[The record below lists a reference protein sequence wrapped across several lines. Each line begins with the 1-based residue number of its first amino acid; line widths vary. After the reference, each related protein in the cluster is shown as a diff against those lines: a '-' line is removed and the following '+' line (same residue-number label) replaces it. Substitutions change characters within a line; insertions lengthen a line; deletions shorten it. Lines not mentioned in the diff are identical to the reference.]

1 MRFNLKTAVQTA
13 KYGKY
18 AKGKGVEWTR
28 TFNQWENLS
37 SSNPFAFAWHFAVP
51 SAFSRCNVPRQ
62 SNSKISLFHRFLRII
77 DSNDDATNEQLP
89 EMLFGIRKRRTGL
102 FI

>member
-28 TFNQWENLS
+28 TFNRWENLC
-37 SSNPFAFAWHFAVP
+37 SSNPFAFAWYFAVR
-51 SAFSRCNVPRQ
+51 SAFSRSNVPSE
-62 SNSKISLFHRFLRII
+62 SNARISLFHRFVRII
-77 DSNDDATNEQLP
+77 VGTDDTTNEQLP
-89 EMLFGIRKRRTGL
+89 EMLF
-102 FI
+102 